1 MCSSIPSRI
10 CITHLPIIR
19 RIVRVILRKPSVAVA
34 SCSALVVGLFV
45 WSGELG
51 LEDDAATHKQQV
63 LDRTSK
69 GPVVVRREAETLL
82 PRSERCG
89 RVYDSM
95 GYLVVDAEVT
105 PVGGVGQR
113 TDLDGRFAIELI
125 EQHTSDLL
133 VEASGRRSEWLR
145 TSAVAPEPMAVRLE
159 PAAPWDIAPIQP
171 LPAPLLRGEGEVF
184 GPDGSPLSNAYVNVL
199 GTGCWGRT
207 DATGRV
213 EIPLPRT
220 RATFVVYVAATP
232 DYAGGFAARSESFL
246 APRGHGI
253 VPLPRMV
260 AQLAGSIR
268 GTVRDAS
275 GAPVSGLP
283 VEVRGAGSVRQV
295 TTSAG
300 GAFLVEGLLPE
311 DYVVE
316 PFAYLGQVSEP
327 MDVRVDR
334 AVVPCDL
341 QLAKTK
347 ETSLVVVDE
356 NGRAAPGVWVATSFH
371 GVRRGVVQADLGG
384 RVSLPLAGAAQ
395 FEVRTAVDFAACSV
409 RRLEIDVDQ
418 PKLVITQP

>member
-1 MCSSIPSRI
+1 MRRVVSSF
-10 CITHLPIIR
+10 
-19 RIVRVILRKPSVAVA
+19 LRKPSIAVA
-34 SCSALVVGLFV
+34 TCSALIVGLFV

-51 LEDDAATHKQQV
+51 LEDVAASHKQHV
-63 LDRTSK
+63 PDPASAK
-69 GPVVVRREAETLL
+69 GPLVVKREAETLL
-82 PRSERCG
+82 PRSARYG

-105 PVGGVGQR
+105 PVGGVVQR
-113 TDLDGRFAIELI
+113 TDPDGRFAIELV

-145 TSAVAPEPMAVRLE
+145 TSAVAPEPMAVCLE

-171 LPAPLLRGEGEVF
+171 QPAPLLRGEGEVRS
-184 GPDGSPLSNAYVNVL
+184 PDGSPLQNAFVNVL

-207 DATGRV
+207 DEAGRV
-213 EIPLPRT
+213 ELPLPHT
-220 RATFVVYVAATP
+220 RATFVVHAAANQ
-232 DYAGGFAARSESFL
+232 DYAGGFAARSEPFV
-246 APRGHGI
+246 APRSRGI

-275 GAPVSGLP
+275 GAPISGLP
-283 VEVRGAGSVRQV
+283 VEVRGAGCRRQV
-295 TTSAG
+295 TTGAG
-300 GAFLVEGLLPE
+300 GAFVVEGLLPD

-327 MDVRVDR
+327 VGLRVDR
-334 AVVPCDL
+334 AVVLCDL
-341 QLAKTK
+341 LLAKTK
-347 ETSLVVVDE
+347 ATSLVVVDE
-356 NGRAAPGVWVATSFH
+356 RGHAASGVWVATSYH
-371 GVRRGVVQADLGG
+371 GVRRDVVQADQGG
-384 RVSLPLAGAAQ
+384 RVLLPLAGAAQ

-409 RRLEIDVDQ
+409 RRLEINVEQ